1 MKLIPMR
8 GLVRVWFS
16 HMESIWR
23 DNERWWFAK
32 YVCHIIDTPSWCHH
46 VTPTLNLDTKPPHEK
61 TECNWVSSQKKWQYI
76 KNWIQVCHSA
86 VSVPLFVTLH
96 CIAFHCIILLSL
108 VRECQCSLYLSHCI
122 ALLYCPIC
130 DENIRGVSAVSIC
143 DSWQEKHAR
152 GGSATW
158 EPTKVQ
164 SYCQF
169 HHHQHHHCRN
179 RCNFASIIHNDCYNC
194 EYCISAN
201 SNPTPIQRNW
211 FWSFNPGNF
220 YGVII
225 IDLWW
230 SFDHACSTIDDDDA
244 I

>member
-96 CIAFHCIILLSL
+96 CIALHCIILLSHHNSGERVSVQSLL
-108 VRECQCSLYLSHCI
+108 VTLHCIIVLSYLWRKYKRCQCSLYL
-122 ALLYCPIC
+122 
-130 DENIRGVSAVSIC
+130 
-143 DSWQEKHAR
+143 WQLTRETCS
-152 GGSATW
+152 GW
-158 EPTKVQ
+158 
-164 SYCQF
+164 
-169 HHHQHHHCRN
+169 
-179 RCNFASIIHNDCYNC
+179 
-194 EYCISAN
+194 
-201 SNPTPIQRNW
+201 QRNMGTNQ
-211 FWSFNPGNF
+211 SP
-220 YGVII
+220 V
-225 IDLWW
+225 LLPV
-230 SFDHACSTIDDDDA
+230 SSSSTSL
-244 I
+244 